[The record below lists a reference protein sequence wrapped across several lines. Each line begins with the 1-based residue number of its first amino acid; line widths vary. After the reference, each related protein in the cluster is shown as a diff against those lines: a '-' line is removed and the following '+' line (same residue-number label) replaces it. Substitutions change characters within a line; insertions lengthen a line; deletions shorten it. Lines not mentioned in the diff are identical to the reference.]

1 MCLSYVRPAARIL
14 VAAIIALILVAA
26 CGQTEPTST
35 PAPPAATATLAPA
48 ATDPPPAPTS
58 APVLS
63 PTTVPP
69 TLVPT
74 PAPENAAPVISGLD
88 DQTVPDDEGFP
99 HIALD
104 DYVSDADHADE
115 EIAWSRAGNDEL
127 SARIVQ
133 TRRELMVRAP
143 DADWR
148 GSETIRLEACDPDG
162 LCDAVELV
170 FAVLEENDAPVISLG
185 GQAVLPGESF
195 RQIVLDECVSD
206 VDSPL
211 DEITWSFEGNVE
223 LGVSMAEG
231 VLTVDAPDAGWSG
244 SETLRLEA
252 CDAGGACGSTELVF
266 TVADESDLLITY
278 ISNEGFLIVGGGK
291 KVLVDALDRDEVS
304 PATLA
309 LMENA
314 APPFDGVDLVLTTH
328 SHFDHFDAGVARRHL
343 ENNPDAVFVSTEA
356 VLRAL
361 QREADFDEIAERVV
375 AIQLAENESVQ
386 QTVNDVELQIID
398 LPHGPGRREIN
409 LGFII
414 TLGEYKLLHMGDT
427 DPGTVDVPFLDV
439 YDLPS
444 KGIDVAFVPH
454 FILLNPSSH
463 PIVLRG
469 IQPRY
474 VVPMHFFHTTP
485 AVNYDLMETYF
496 PDAIILNE
504 EMASWVMP
512 RGE

>member
-1 MCLSYVRPAARIL
+1 
-14 VAAIIALILVAA
+14 
-26 CGQTEPTST
+26 
-35 PAPPAATATLAPA
+35 
-48 ATDPPPAPTS
+48 
-58 APVLS
+58 
-63 PTTVPP
+63 
-69 TLVPT
+69 
-74 PAPENAAPVISGLD
+74 
-88 DQTVPDDEGFP
+88 
-99 HIALD
+99 
-104 DYVSDADHADE
+104 
-115 EIAWSRAGNDEL
+115 
-127 SARIVQ
+127 
-133 TRRELMVRAP
+133 
-143 DADWR
+143 
-148 GSETIRLEACDPDG
+148 
-162 LCDAVELV
+162 
-170 FAVLEENDAPVISLG
+170 
-185 GQAVLPGESF
+185 
-195 RQIVLDECVSD
+195 
-206 VDSPL
+206 
-211 DEITWSFEGNVE
+211 
-223 LGVSMAEG
+223 
-231 VLTVDAPDAGWSG
+231 
-244 SETLRLEA
+244 
-252 CDAGGACGSTELVF
+252 
-266 TVADESDLLITY
+266 
-278 ISNEGFLIVGGGK
+278 
-291 KVLVDALDRDEVS
+291 
-304 PATLA
+304 
-309 LMENA
+309 
-314 APPFDGVDLVLTTH
+314 
-328 SHFDHFDAGVARRHL
+328 
-343 ENNPDAVFVSTEA
+343 

-414 TLGEYKLLHMGDT
+414 TLGEDKLLHMGDT

-439 YDLPS
+439 YALPS